1 MRKLYYHINRW
12 GWAIRN
18 YWIFSLRM
26 KPYDYDFILQM
37 MLHQLKILDKHMKR
51 DAITEDHEVEERERA
66 IELLTRLND
75 DAYGYGLDK
84 FDEIEK
90 RLNDDWDELFAILHD
105 HMQSWWD

>member
-26 KPYDYDFILQM
+26 KPYDYAFILQM

-51 DAITEDHEVEERERA
+51 DPITEDHDEKERFRA
-66 IELLTRLND
+66 IELLTRIVD
-75 DAYGYGLDK
+75 DTYDYGHTNW
-84 FDEIEK
+84 EVIEREGNK
-90 RLNDDWDELFAILHD
+90 DWDELFALLHR
-105 HMQSWWD
+105 HMRNWWD